1 MGDDKWELLWHL
13 FAIVTEFV
21 ESAHDAAAK
30 VQSARLTAQGYADAA
45 RDLHAAA
52 RVIASL
58 AEAAE
63 IIAENS
69 ATSPDSP
76 P

>member
-1 MGDDKWELLWHL
+1 MDDDHRELLQQL
-13 FAIVTEFV
+13 FVVATEFV

-45 RDLHAAA
+45 RELHAAA

-58 AEAAE
+58 AEAAA